1 MNGECNIMNNKIV
14 AIVGMCGS
22 GKSVLTNY
30 FVLDDFKQVYFGN
43 FTMLEMHKRN
53 LQINPTNEKKIR
65 EELRVKYGP
74 AAYAILAC
82 DFIENYIRTN
92 NVVLDGL
99 YSWSEFKYLKEKYG
113 DNLTILAIV
122 TNNSVRKERLKN
134 RKIRP
139 LNANEV
145 DKRDYAEIENIEKGG
160 PIAIAD
166 YYIINNCDTDSLKKQ
181 YMEFIKWLNQ

>member
-1 MNGECNIMNNKIV
+1 MEKKVV
-14 AIVGMCGS
+14 AVVGMCGS

-30 FVLDDFKQVYFGN
+30 FVEKDFKQVYFGN
-43 FTMLEMHKRN
+43 FTMLEVKKRG
-53 LQINPTNEKKIR
+53 LEVNPTNEKNIR

-82 DFIENYIRTN
+82 PFIEEYIKTN

-113 DNLTILAIV
+113 DNLVILAIV

-139 LNANEV
+139 LTAKEV
-145 DKRDYAEIENIEKGG
+145 DGRDYAEIENIEKGG

-166 YYIINNCDTDSLKKQ
+166 YYIMNNGDVESLKAQ
-181 YMEFIKWLNQ
+181 FEEFMKWL